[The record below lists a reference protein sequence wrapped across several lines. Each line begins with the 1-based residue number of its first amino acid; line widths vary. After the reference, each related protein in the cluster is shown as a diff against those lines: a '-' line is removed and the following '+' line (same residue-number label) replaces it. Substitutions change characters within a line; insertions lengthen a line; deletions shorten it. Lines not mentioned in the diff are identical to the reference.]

1 MNVSLQQLTK
11 AEKVVRLEL
20 ERREAKKRLVLFD
33 TMLAELDQQ
42 LVYVAQF
49 KKEWLLQRQTMERDR
64 QKLMREETTER
75 ERRSQQ
81 WFLSLSKLQKEMVC
95 SIRLLQNR

>member
-1 MNVSLQQLTK
+1 MNVSLQQLSK

-33 TMLAELDQQ
+33 TMLGELDQQ

-64 QKLMREETTER
+64 QKLMREEVVER
-75 ERRSQQ
+75 ERREKQIL
-81 WFLSLSKLQKEMVC
+81 LSLSRLQKDLANSV
-95 SIRLLQNR
+95 RLLPR